1 MSTCWESLCTVARGF
16 SAHWYYLCTVARE
29 VSARWPSLECKKIYK
44 NDADMH
50 NWNIKGS
57 YGIILVPLAT
67 IFPTSNLPVHRF
79 LWGKAMKYSLMLQY
93 FCARGFSVR
102 WESKCMR
109 ARRVS
114 ARWESKCVCARRLSA
129 CWHNWNQCILVY
141 QQQNM
146 HKNTMKALKISHL
159 RGLSSS
165 WLFYKT
171 IMSHLRSLQTI

>member
-67 IFPTSNLPVHRF
+67 IFPTSTLPVHRF
-79 LWGKAMKYSLMLQY
+79 YWGEAMKYSLMLQY

-114 ARWESKCVCARRLSA
+114 ARWESKCMYARRVSA
-129 CWHNWNQCILVY
+129 HWDNWNQCTFVY
-141 QQQNM
+141 QQKIM
-146 HKNTMKALKISHL
+146 HINTTSTSTWSHVQSY
-159 RGLSSS
+159 LSEFDIWKCYIVENSS
-165 WLFYKT
+165 
-171 IMSHLRSLQTI
+171 ID